1 MKLTPLTRRRAR
13 PWQALGLAALG
24 GIHGACAKDDTGGTP
39 TPTPSPSPD
48 MRVGAG
54 EANAVRAVAT
64 GLTAPLDSTPSPDG
78 SVVYY
83 SAVGAMGGAV
93 YSVSPTGGA
102 STEVASGFL
111 APVQVVASKDGT
123 RLYVADLGV
132 DGDDTSSGVI
142 WELAVSGGAKS
153 ALASTRG
160 YAARGLDVATIDGVE
175 WLYFVGNAPTSGQA
189 GVFRVRSGAAVETVL
204 AGGLFEPSGVA
215 VTAAG
220 TVYVADASAD
230 GGRRG
235 TVLEVKGGQ
244 ATALVENL
252 SLGYPAGIALSYD
265 EKFLLASSLEP
276 GTARARVTR
285 VDLTTRQSSIFD
297 EGIREN
303 RAAGGLH
310 RAHGA
315 DLFSWIDASDPGQV
329 YVVATKARPLP

>member
-1 MKLTPLTRRRAR
+1 MKITPLRRRRAR
-13 PWQALGLAALG
+13 SWQALGLAALG
-24 GIHGACAKDDTGGTP
+24 GVHGACAKDDTGGTP
-39 TPTPSPSPD
+39 TPSPSPD
-48 MRVGAG
+48 TRVGAG

-78 SVVYY
+78 SIVYY
-83 SAVGAMGGAV
+83 TAVGAMGGAV
-93 YSVSPTGGA
+93 YSVSPGGGA
-102 STEVASGFL
+102 STELASGFL
-111 APVQVVASKDGT
+111 APVQVVASEDGA

-132 DGDDTSSGVI
+132 GGNDASSGVI
-142 WELAVSGGAKS
+142 WELMVSGGAKL
-153 ALASTRG
+153 ALDDTRG

-175 WLYFVGNAPTSGQA
+175 WLYFVGNDPTSGRA
-189 GVFRVRSGAAVETVL
+189 GVFRVRSGSGVEAVLTT
-204 AGGLFEPSGVA
+204 GLFEPSGIA
-215 VTAAG
+215 VTTAG
-220 TVYVADASAD
+220 TVYVADARAD

-235 TVLEVKGGQ
+235 AVLEVKGGQ
-244 ATALVENL
+244 AAALVENL

-285 VDLTTRQSSIFD
+285 VELATRQSSVFD
-297 EGIREN
+297 GGLRDN

-315 DLFSWIDASDPGQV
+315 DLYSWIDASDPGQV